1 VAGRITLP
9 ATIIIMEKT
18 KMVRILDDF
27 DTDISQV
34 ILNDEYFVE
43 AFLSATRDIT
53 IDEFTSFNPS
63 SSLLVPVACLPKA
76 GISLS

>member
-1 VAGRITLP
+1 
-9 ATIIIMEKT
+9 
-18 KMVRILDDF
+18 MVRILDDF

-76 GISLS
+76 GMSLS

>member
-1 VAGRITLP
+1 MAGRITLP